1 MSTVKSRIILLSL
14 IVVLLIAV
22 LSIAALFM
30 TSAGGIALAPH
41 KELIAQMAMTE
52 AVEEAEPVFTA
63 KEYDDTGRA
72 SVSNEA
78 RLAPTATPGAVD
90 NARPDFNTE
99 AYDYIEENTFLEAM
113 SNPLSTFSIDVDTAS
128 YSNARRF
135 LNNSQLP
142 PVDAVRIEEFI
153 NYFNYDYPQPD
164 GEHPF
169 AIVTEL
175 STSPWNANH
184 QLVHI
189 GIQGQQVDKEALP
202 DSNLVFL
209 LDVSGSMNDANKLP
223 LLKQGFRLLVDQLTE
238 RDRVSI
244 VVYAGAAGLVLPST
258 SGADQAAILAAI
270 DRLEAGGST
279 AGGAGIQLAY
289 NQAQENFIPGGN
301 NRIILATDGDFNV
314 GASSDS
320 ELVRMIE
327 QKRDAGIFLTILG
340 FGTGN
345 YKDAKMEQ
353 LADKGNGNYAYID
366 TIREAKKV
374 LVSEMAGTLLT
385 IAKDVKIQI
394 EFNPAK
400 VKAYRL
406 VGYENRLLAKED
418 FVDDTKDAGEL
429 GAGHTVTALYEIIP
443 ASADEKV
450 RPTAELKYQEA
461 TLSNQAQADELL
473 TVKFRYKRPDGNQS
487 IEMVSPLMDSA
498 TPLSDTST
506 NFRFSAAVAEFGL
519 LLRDSTYKGD
529 AGYEQVLELAQ
540 GSLGPDV
547 EGYRT
552 EFVNLVETAQL
563 LDNRQYQE

>member
-1 MSTVKSRIILLSL
+1 MSAFKSRLVFLVL
-14 IVVLLIAV
+14 TVVLLVGALLIGAFFLTIGRSGSLPTPNEEPIAQLAMPEVAEEYAEEEYDYAESESV
-22 LSIAALFM
+22 LRDEARVMPSATAA
-30 TSAGGIALAPH
+30 AGG
-41 KELIAQMAMTE
+41 E
-52 AVEEAEPVFTA
+52 A
-63 KEYDDTGRA
+63 K
-72 SVSNEA
+72 
-78 RLAPTATPGAVD
+78 
-90 NARPDFNTE
+90 PDFNTE
-99 AYDYIEENTFLEAM
+99 EYDYIQENDFLEAM

-135 LNNSQLP
+135 LNSSQLP

-175 STSPWNANH
+175 STSPWNAEH

-189 GIQGQQVDKEALP
+189 GIQGQQVDTESLP

-209 LDVSGSMNDANKLP
+209 FDVSGSMNNPDKLP

-258 SGADQAAILAAI
+258 SGAEKATILEAIE
-270 DRLEAGGST
+270 RLEAGGST
-279 AGGAGIQLAY
+279 AGGEGIQLAY
-289 NQAQENFIPGGN
+289 NQAKENFILGGN
-301 NRIILATDGDFNV
+301 NRVILATDGDFNV

-327 QKRDAGIFLTILG
+327 EKRDDGIFLTILG
-340 FGTGN
+340 FGSGN
-345 YKDAKMEQ
+345 YKDSKMEQ

-374 LVSEMAGTLLT
+374 LVTEMGGTLLT

-406 VGYENRLLAKED
+406 IGYENRLLAKED

-443 ASADEKV
+443 ANADEKV
-450 RPTAELKYQEA
+450 RPTPELKYQESN
-461 TLSNQAQADELL
+461 LSNQAQGDELL
-473 TVKFRYKRPDGNQS
+473 TVKFRYKQPDGTQS
-487 IEMVSPLMDSA
+487 IEIVSPLMDSETA
-498 TPLSDTST
+498 LSETSA
-506 NFRFSAAVAEFGL
+506 NYRFSAAVAEFGM
-519 LLRDSTYKGD
+519 LLRDSDYKGEASYD
-529 AGYEQVLELAQ
+529 HVLELAQ
-540 GSLGPDV
+540 DSLGEDV
-547 EGYRT
+547 EGYRS
-552 EFVNLVETAQL
+552 EFVTLVETAQL
-563 LDNRQYQE
+563 LDNRQHQE

>member
-1 MSTVKSRIILLSL
+1 
-14 IVVLLIAV
+14 
-22 LSIAALFM
+22 
-30 TSAGGIALAPH
+30 
-41 KELIAQMAMTE
+41 
-52 AVEEAEPVFTA
+52 
-63 KEYDDTGRA
+63 
-72 SVSNEA
+72 
-78 RLAPTATPGAVD
+78 
-90 NARPDFNTE
+90 
-99 AYDYIEENTFLEAM
+99 
-113 SNPLSTFSIDVDTAS
+113 
-128 YSNARRF
+128 
-135 LNNSQLP
+135 
-142 PVDAVRIEEFI
+142 
-153 NYFNYDYPQPD
+153 
-164 GEHPF
+164 
-169 AIVTEL
+169 
-175 STSPWNANH
+175 
-184 QLVHI
+184 
-189 GIQGQQVDKEALP
+189 
-202 DSNLVFL
+202 
-209 LDVSGSMNDANKLP
+209 
-223 LLKQGFRLLVDQLTE
+223 
-238 RDRVSI
+238 
-244 VVYAGAAGLVLPST
+244 
-258 SGADQAAILAAI
+258 AILAAI

-473 TVKFRYKRPDGNQS
+473 TVKFRYKRPDGQ
-487 IEMVSPLMDSA
+487 
-498 TPLSDTST
+498 
-506 NFRFSAAVAEFGL
+506 
-519 LLRDSTYKGD
+519 
-529 AGYEQVLELAQ
+529 Q
-540 GSLGPDV
+540 
-547 EGYRT
+547 
-552 EFVNLVETAQL
+552 
-563 LDNRQYQE
+563 